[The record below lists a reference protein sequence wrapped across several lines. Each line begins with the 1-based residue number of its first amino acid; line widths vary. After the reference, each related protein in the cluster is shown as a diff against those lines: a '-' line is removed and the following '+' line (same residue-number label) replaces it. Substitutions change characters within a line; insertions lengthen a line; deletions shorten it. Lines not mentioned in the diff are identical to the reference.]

1 MYVKLLVTN
10 AAAGSIIGKV
20 HAAAAVARRRPD
32 RAAPARAARDTLPP
46 CRSATLQGGNNINDF
61 QARTFA
67 RIQLSK
73 SQEYFPGTA
82 ERTLLISGRLKQA
95 SKRASAALAP
105 PARPPQARQLEAK
118 QWVELEA
125 EQRAEQRAE
134 PRAEGASTTG
144 RAADTA
150 A

>member
-1 MYVKLLVTN
+1 
-10 AAAGSIIGKV
+10 
-20 HAAAAVARRRPD
+20 
-32 RAAPARAARDTLPP
+32 
-46 CRSATLQGGNNINDF
+46 LQGGNNINDF

-125 EQRAEQRAE
+125 EQRAEPRVE
-134 PRAEGASTTG
+134 PRAERASTTG